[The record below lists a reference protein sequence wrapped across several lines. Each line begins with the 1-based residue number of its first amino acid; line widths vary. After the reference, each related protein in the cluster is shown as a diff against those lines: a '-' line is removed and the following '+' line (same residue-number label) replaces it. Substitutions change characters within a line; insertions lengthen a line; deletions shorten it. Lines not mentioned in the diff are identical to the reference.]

1 MTEIPEL
8 PHAHS
13 HCQRVAEVPVEVE
26 RRKPIAPGTA
36 ISLIEL
42 CGKDDPDMLGGFVQ
56 HFEQTGPADFD
67 DGKGKRWHEDNH
79 VSDCIKPVDTL
90 AEAHGIWFDCPLCWC
105 KNGGKV
111 GTHGVLVWFA
121 GKPVPD
127 RLGKNN
133 AGATVRWNVVGGTG
147 LSDLQLAPSI
157 LLQGGCGWHGF
168 VGSSGV
174 PPGFSR

>member
-1 MTEIPEL
+1 MIAIPEL
-8 PHAHS
+8 PHTHD
-13 HCQRVAEVPVEVE
+13 HGDGV
-26 RRKPIAPGTA
+26 PIAPGTP

-42 CGKDDPDMLGGFVQ
+42 CDAGEDAFGGFKQHTVQ
-56 HFEQTGPADFD
+56 PAGPEVGRKMPDGTMQWGGFD
-67 DGKGKRWHEDNH
+67 Q
-79 VSDCIKPVDTL
+79 DCLHSVATL
-90 AEAHGIWFDCPLCWC
+90 AEAHGLWFDCPLCWA
-105 KNGGKV
+105 KNGGPV

-127 RLGKNN
+127 RLGQNS
-133 AGATVRWNVVGGTG
+133 AGVTVRWNVVGGTG

-174 PPGFSR
+174 PPGFAA